1 MNMSSER
8 KLPKPTTRKSRYTPD
23 GSYLKTIP
31 VAETVGDLIHSL
43 SKLPKDLPLQTPLE
57 PVWYN
62 VGQDGQ
68 GCNQEHLG
76 FRDGEDE

>member
-1 MNMSSER
+1 MST
-8 KLPKPTTRKSRYTPD
+8 KPKPTTTRSLYTPD
-23 GSYLKTIP
+23 GSFLRTIP
-31 VAETVGDLIHSL
+31 VAETVGDLIESL

-62 VGQDGQ
+62 VGLKGF
-68 GCNQEHLG
+68 GHNQEHLG

>member
-1 MNMSSER
+1 MSDKS
-8 KLPKPTTRKSRYTPD
+8 LSKPRPVKSRYTPD

-31 VAETVGDLIHSL
+31 VAETVGDLLYSL
-43 SKLPKDLPLQTPLE
+43 SKLPKDLPLQAPME

-62 VGQDGQ
+62 VGREGN